1 MDFCGKITLSDVNN
15 SYEATEIFTRLADKF
30 KDETAALVFM
40 RKFVHIAISIF
51 MRVEVRRIQEAR
63 DKAKAKNRVVSLH
76 VFKFRVKNV
85 IA

>member
-1 MDFCGKITLSDVNN
+1 MDFCGKIALSDVNN

-63 DKAKAKNRVVSLH
+63 DKAKANNRVVSFNASEVL
-76 VFKFRVKNV
+76 VKNV
-85 IA
+85 VA